1 MWTLIP
7 KKKFPPTRVVRYC
20 CAVFK
25 EMTTPNRMAVLG
37 VRSAESPKRQGRD
50 VFAVRGGSYKEAKF
64 FSLDHTSEVFN
75 ESLEM
80 QDDVWDCTLIKN
92 MKEQNDTIV
101 NPIYDWLETDIWEY
115 IKQENLQINPLYY
128 EGYKRVGCIGCPLAT
143 NKERW
148 RDFEK
153 YPEYK
158 LNYIKAF
165 QRMHDRWDE
174 NNIKKRDV
182 MNNGEE
188 IFDWWMEKYKYD
200 TKGQMT
206 IDDFIKED

>member
-1 MWTLIP
+1 M
-7 KKKFPPTRVVRYC
+7 
-20 CAVFK
+20 
-25 EMTTPNRMAVLG
+25 
-37 VRSAESPKRQGRD
+37 
-50 VFAVRGGSYKEAKF
+50 
-64 FSLDHTSEVFN
+64 
-75 ESLEM
+75 EM

-165 QRMHDRWDE
+165 QRMHDKWDE